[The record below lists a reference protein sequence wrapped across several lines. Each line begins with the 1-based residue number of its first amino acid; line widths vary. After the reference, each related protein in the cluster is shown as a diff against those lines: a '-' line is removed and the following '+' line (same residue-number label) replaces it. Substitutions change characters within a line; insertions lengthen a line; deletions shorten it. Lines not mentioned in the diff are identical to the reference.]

1 MRIIRGSH
9 QRRQIVAPD
18 NLPTRPTTDMAKES
32 LFNILENQID
42 LEETTALDLFA
53 GTGNI
58 SYELVSRGCPHVTAV
73 DENQNCVR
81 FIRETA
87 NKLNMNELSVVK
99 SDVFRFL
106 PMHKAKYDLIFADP
120 PYDCKH
126 YELLVDLIF
135 QNELLKEDGI
145 FVLEHDRTIDFSEHP
160 HCYDHRK
167 YGKVNFTFFSAVPVI
182 STEAERNG
190 EISNN
195 Q

>member
-1 MRIIRGSH
+1 MRIIRGRH
-9 QRRQIVAPD
+9 QRRQIIAPD

-73 DENQNCVR
+73 DENNNCVR

-87 NKLNMNELSVVK
+87 NKLNMKELSVVK

-160 HCYDHRK
+160 NYYDHRK
-167 YGKVNFTFFSAVPVI
+167 YGKVNFTFFSAQAET
-182 STEAERNG
+182 TENTEN
-190 EISNN
+190 
-195 Q
+195 

>member
-1 MRIIRGSH
+1 MRIIRGRH

-73 DENQNCVR
+73 DENQNCVK

-87 NKLNMNELSVVK
+87 NKLNMSELSVVK

>member
-1 MRIIRGSH
+1 MRIIRGRH

-42 LEETTALDLFA
+42 IEEITALDLFA

-58 SYELVSRGCPHVTAV
+58 SYELVSRGCRHVTAV
-73 DENQNCVR
+73 DENNNCVR

-87 NKLNMNELSVVK
+87 NKLNMSELSVVRL
-99 SDVFRFL
+99 DVFRFL

-120 PYDCKH
+120 PYDCKN
-126 YELLVDLIF
+126 YDMLVNLIF
-135 QNELLKEDGI
+135 ENQMLNEEGI
-145 FVLEHDRTIDFSEHP
+145 FVLEHDRTLDFSKHP

-167 YGKVNFTFFSAVPVI
+167 YGKVNFSFFA
-182 STEAERNG
+182 AEVVEKD
-190 EISNN
+190 EINV
-195 Q
+195 

>member
-1 MRIIRGSH
+1 MRIIRGKH

-73 DENQNCVR
+73 DENNNCVR

-87 NKLNMNELSVVK
+87 NKLNMTELSVVK
-99 SDVFRFL
+99 SDVFKFL

-120 PYDCKH
+120 PYDCQH
-126 YELLVDLIF
+126 YDVLVDLIF
-135 QNELLKEDGI
+135 QNQLLKDDGI
-145 FVLEHDRTIDFSEHP
+145 FVLEHDRTVDFSSHP
-160 HCYDHRK
+160 NYYDHRK
-167 YGKVNFTFFSAVPVI
+167 YGKVNFTFFNSH
-182 STEAERNG
+182 AELAENA
-190 EISNN
+190 EIIHP
-195 Q
+195 QK

>member
-1 MRIIRGSH
+1 MRIIRGKH
-9 QRRQIVAPD
+9 QRRHIVAPD

-73 DENQNCVR
+73 DENNNCVR

-126 YELLVDLIF
+126 YELLVSHIF
-135 QNELLKEDGI
+135 ENQLLKEDGI

-160 HCYDHRK
+160 NYYDHRK
-167 YGKVNFTFFSAVPVI
+167 YGKVNFTFFCATPRHSDRP
-182 STEAERNG
+182 EGAE
-190 EISNN
+190 ESH
-195 Q
+195 